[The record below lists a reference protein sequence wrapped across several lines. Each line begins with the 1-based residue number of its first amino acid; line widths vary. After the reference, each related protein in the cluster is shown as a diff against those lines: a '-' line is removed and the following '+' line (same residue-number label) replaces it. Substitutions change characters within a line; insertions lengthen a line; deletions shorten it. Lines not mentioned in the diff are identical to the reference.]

1 MYCIRTF
8 HYIVCVLDTTSDIT
22 GKYMADV
29 IAHVEQNGV
38 SGIKEY
44 LGEKLERSRDTEV
57 RFAIAGDSETEKLAF
72 INAIRG

>member
-1 MYCIRTF
+1 
-8 HYIVCVLDTTSDIT
+8 
-22 GKYMADV
+22 MADV

-38 SGIKEY
+38 AGIKEY